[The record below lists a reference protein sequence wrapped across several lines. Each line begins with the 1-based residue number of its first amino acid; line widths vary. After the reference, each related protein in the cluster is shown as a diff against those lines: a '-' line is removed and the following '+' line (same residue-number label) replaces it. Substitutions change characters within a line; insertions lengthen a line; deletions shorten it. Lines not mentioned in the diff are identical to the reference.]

1 METIQTT
8 LGQVNI
14 ASIIIF
20 FSFVA
25 VTLGITYWAA
35 KKTKT
40 TSEFYAADRSIS
52 GFQNGLALSGDYM
65 SAASF
70 LGIAGM
76 VSLKGY
82 DGLIY
87 SIGFLVGWPIV
98 MFLIAEPL
106 RNLGKFTFADVVA
119 YRLKQKPVRIAS
131 SVGSLM
137 TIVFYLIAQMVGA
150 GSL

>member
-1 METIQTT
+1 
-8 LGQVNI
+8 
-14 ASIIIF
+14 
-20 FSFVA
+20 
-25 VTLGITYWAA
+25 
-35 KKTKT
+35 
-40 TSEFYAADRSIS
+40 
-52 GFQNGLALSGDYM
+52 
-65 SAASF
+65 
-70 LGIAGM
+70 M

-119 YRLKQKPVRIAS
+119 FRLKQKPVRIAS

-150 GSL
+150 GSLINILFGLPYELAVIVVGLVMMAYVLFGGMLATTWVQTVSYTHLRAHETVLDLVCRLLLEKKNHNMRNSTCTNPI